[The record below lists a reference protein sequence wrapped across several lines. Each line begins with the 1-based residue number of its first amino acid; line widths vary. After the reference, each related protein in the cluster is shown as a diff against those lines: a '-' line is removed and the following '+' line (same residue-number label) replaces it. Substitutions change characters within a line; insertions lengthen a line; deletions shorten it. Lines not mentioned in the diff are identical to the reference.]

1 MAKKGRGQKG
11 ESLSA
16 QIIRRWGHRK
26 LSPLAAEHRDIIAA
40 INADYVEAA
49 SEAARNAHAP
59 DTAWLIT
66 QWCSPR
72 DLGRKR
78 GPQLPQ
84 LDLVLQA
91 INIIENLY
99 TNKTRTLP
107 RRKIRE
113 PLARMWRAHEARR
126 RDKRWN
132 QIPNTKNFTTPE
144 FERWHESLIRA
155 IPQLTVIPNLPI
167 STSFLQASELIE
179 LWDQFLRQRGHTG
192 ERFSLQE
199 ELTRLHNW
207 PGDQWNTGDD
217 YAATQKRY
225 HRRLAK
231 ARKKKHDPLRDQVMK
246 RALYLREGLL
256 TDPIDPLGWFL
267 ATAAYLSANPNALLP
282 VDKREYTRIGEVLD
296 QIQLFSNRRR
306 GYGFTTPSPESIET
320 PGSPVDVPIDELR
333 WVSGPNQMIDLDEDV
348 VASLPPGCQV
358 KRLIVSKDHPMG
370 PDWMV
375 YWVESE
381 EGGARPILDLVETAK
396 LRPPILFVSD
406 GHPRELAEL
415 VEPQLHH
422 AYTIPTHPL
431 TAYAR

>member
-1 MAKKGRGQKG
+1 MAKKSPNQTS
-11 ESLSA
+11 EALSA
-16 QIIRRWGHRK
+16 QIIRRWGRRK
-26 LSPLAAEHRDIIAA
+26 LSPLAAEDRAVIAA
-40 INADYVEAA
+40 INADYVQAA

-59 DTAWLIT
+59 DTAWLIS

-78 GPQLPQ
+78 GPKLPQ

-91 INIIENLY
+91 INVIENLY
-99 TNKTRTLP
+99 TQKSRTIP

-113 PLARMWRAHEARR
+113 PLARMWQAHESRR

-132 QIPNTKNFTTPE
+132 DIRNTKNFTTPE
-144 FERWHESLIRA
+144 FERWYQNLLA
-155 IPQLTVIPNLPI
+155 ATANLTVIPNLPI
-167 STSFLQASELIE
+167 PHSFVQASELIE

-231 ARKKKHDPLRDQVMK
+231 ARKKKYDPLRDQVMK

-267 ATAAYLSANPNALLP
+267 ATAAYLSVNPNALLP
-282 VDKREYTRIGEVLD
+282 VDKREYSRVSELLD
-296 QIQLFSNRRR
+296 HIQLFSQRRR
-306 GYGFTTPSPESIET
+306 GYGFTMPSLTSIES
-320 PGSPVDVPIDELR
+320 PGSPADIPAEQLR
-333 WVSGPNQMIDLDEDV
+333 WVSGPHQMIDLDEDV
-348 VASLPPGCQV
+348 VAALPPGCQV

-406 GHPRELAEL
+406 GHPGELASL
-415 VEPQLHH
+415 IEPQLHH